1 MSDPY
6 NTDYLALGLDY
17 GTGQTAF
24 TSVRPKAH
32 PAEAVPLKKRG
43 PRADGPL
50 TPEEQ
55 RLAKNE
61 SAREYERRKR
71 NAELLAKATAYSP
84 SQTHKFALAAAPS
97 TPVKVAS
104 SRFATL

>member
-1 MSDPY
+1 MSDWQ
-6 NTDYLALGLDY
+6 ALGLDY

-24 TSVRPKAH
+24 TSVRPKAQEV
-32 PAEAVPLKKRG
+32 EAAPLKKRG

-61 SAREYERRKR
+61 TNREHMRRKR
-71 NAELLAKATAYSP
+71 NAALLAKATAYSP
-84 SQTHKFALAAAPS
+84 CQTHNYTLSASPS

-104 SRFATL
+104 SRFASA

>member
-1 MSDPY
+1 MSDWK
-6 NTDYLALGLDY
+6 ALGLDY

-24 TSVRPKAH
+24 TAVRPKAQD
-32 PAEAVPLKKRG
+32 AEALPLKKRG

-84 SQTHKFALAAAPS
+84 CQTHNFALSASPS

-104 SRFATL
+104 SRFAST